1 MSVILSFGEISQKAK
16 NAFAKFPIS
25 LIWAILGTL
34 YTIWFIGAEDSILGE
49 EKTPYTKVILI
60 ASLGLSW
67 LISTRFLI
75 NYFKEEKQQN
85 KQWLIVFP
93 LLFLGWFYWYLPND
107 KSAFSND
114 IYSYKITLYYI
125 AGHLFV
131 FFSPFVFTWNKKA
144 YWNYLKIIFIAIVRS
159 LLFSL
164 VLYLGLVLALLA
176 LKFLFKIDIEEE
188 VYLKLFVF
196 CLGIVNTW
204 IFLSDFPQKIH
215 NNITI
220 NYPKAL
226 EVFVKYIL
234 IPLSILYLVILYA
247 YSLKI
252 LIHWN
257 LPKGWVSYLVIALS
271 ILGFSIHILINPIRK
286 TTDSRVIKRF
296 YPWFYRLLIPM
307 LLLLFAAIYKRISEY
322 GFTENRYFVLVLA
335 FWILGMTSYIL
346 WSKKKELRYF
356 PITIMLISVLS
367 SFGFWGAFSVAERS
381 QLKQFSDIF
390 MEIKAKNF
398 KITPEEDNRF
408 TSIIK
413 YLTQRKAI
421 DKTADLVGFNPSQA
435 FKEASAWSMATSIK
449 DTLRVVVVHDKHT
462 YKNNGYFG
470 LNETDK
476 TLEVKGYDYFRQ
488 VNFHQYPPDLG
499 RSIADSIQNYK
510 MYLDFDKPI
519 FVIYKDSLSK
529 YTINLKPL
537 IDSLKADDRDNIPDS
552 KLTIEK
558 EFDAIKVKLLFQSL
572 YIDANDSIS
581 KLNNVNLYVL
591 LKTKTN
597 AQ

>member
-16 NAFAKFPIS
+16 NAFTKFPTT

-34 YTIWFIGAEDSILGE
+34 YTIWFVGAEDSILGE
-49 EKTPYTKVILI
+49 ERTAYTKVILI
-60 ASLGLSW
+60 ASLGVSW
-67 LISTRFLI
+67 LIATQFLI
-75 NYFKEEKQQN
+75 NYFKEEKQEN
-85 KQWLIVFP
+85 KQWLIVLP
-93 LLFLGWFYWYLPND
+93 LLFLGWFYWYLPNAE
-107 KSAFSND
+107 SAFSNAA
-114 IYSYKITLYYI
+114 YSYKIILYYI

-144 YWNYLKIIFIAIVRS
+144 YWNYLKVVFIAIARS

-176 LKFLFKIDIEEE
+176 LKFLFKIDVDKD
-188 VYLKLFVF
+188 VYVKLFIF
-196 CLGIVNTW
+196 CLGIINTW
-204 IFLSDFPQKIH
+204 IFLADFPQKIH
-215 NNITI
+215 NNTTI

-271 ILGFSIHILINPIRK
+271 ILGFIIHILINPIRK
-286 TTDSRVIKRF
+286 TIDSRVIKRF

-346 WSKKKELRYF
+346 WSKKKKLRYF
-356 PITIMLISVLS
+356 PMTIMLITLFS

-390 MEIKAKNF
+390 TEMKAKNF
-398 KITPEEDNRF
+398 KITSEDDDRF
-408 TSIIK
+408 ISIIR
-413 YLTQRKAI
+413 YLTQRNAIAKAAPLI
-421 DKTADLVGFNPSQA
+421 GFNPSKA

-449 DTLRVVVVHDKHT
+449 DTLGIVVIHDKHT
-462 YKNNGYFG
+462 YKSNGYFG
-470 LNETDK
+470 LNETNR
-476 TLEVKGYDYFRQ
+476 TLDVKGYDYFRQ
-488 VNFHQYPPDLG
+488 VNFHQYTDLG
-499 RSIADSIQNYK
+499 RPIIDSIQDYK
-510 MYLDFDKPI
+510 MYLDFDKST

-537 IDSLKADDRDNIPDS
+537 IDSLKTYDRDNIPHS
-552 KLTIEK
+552 KLTLVK
-558 EFDAIKVKLLFQSL
+558 DFDAIKVKLLLQSL
-572 YIDANDSIS
+572 YIDANDSIA
-581 KLNNVNLYVL
+581 KLNNVNLYLL